1 VCSSKYVYPPHGWS
15 LEILQ
20 GWGGSQIMA
29 KMLKGKYEAKL
40 GISGGVGWGSKKK
53 PSLREVWIFSGT
65 THCALRTRQYY
76 LL

>member
-1 VCSSKYVYPPHGWS
+1 
-15 LEILQ
+15 
-20 GWGGSQIMA
+20 MA